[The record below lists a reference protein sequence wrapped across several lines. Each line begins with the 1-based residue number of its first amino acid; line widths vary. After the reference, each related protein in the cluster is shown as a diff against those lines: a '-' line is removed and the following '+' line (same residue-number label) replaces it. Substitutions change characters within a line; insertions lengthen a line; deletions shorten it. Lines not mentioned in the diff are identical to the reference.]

1 MFAWS
6 CSVFHK
12 KKETSDY
19 IKHTFLLVIVCLE
32 IRCMAL
38 FGFMHYS
45 TIRNLLKIYLHV
57 SGHVVSIMHF
67 PALFFKWID
76 LKKNAPR

>member
-1 MFAWS
+1 
-6 CSVFHK
+6 
-12 KKETSDY
+12 
-19 IKHTFLLVIVCLE
+19 
-32 IRCMAL
+32 MAL